1 MRGFRN
7 TPRLPAQMTEYHPTY
22 RPDLLARIPK
32 NEAQKQEMALRG
44 DLLPEIP
51 KNEVRV
57 QRHRTAN

>member
-1 MRGFRN
+1 
-7 TPRLPAQMTEYHPTY
+7 MTEYHPTY

-32 NEAQKQEMALRG
+32 NEVWKQEMALRG